1 VCKGQP
7 HPRFSQYLIGRFG
20 FTSPRFNQLYFSV
33 LLAITQYGTTNFS
46 DLITA
51 CKLVDL
57 MPHKCIYFSSRFLV
71 LLSVLIRGPLF
82 HFCDSSKFQVVF
94 KYTAWHQYIYM
105 LMPISLTRCTVCLF
119 LLLFRYRILLVGTQF
134 QYTATRIQWL
144 ETVATILAET
154 KQPPACILLNNYGH
168 F

>member
-1 VCKGQP
+1 MCKGQP

-71 LLSVLIRGPLF
+71 LLSVLIREPLF
-82 HFCDSSKFQVVF
+82 NFLRFQLIPSGFQIYCLAPIYIYANAHLFDTVYSLLVSSSFQVQNS
-94 KYTAWHQYIYM
+94 ASWHAV
-105 LMPISLTRCTVCLF
+105 PIHSNKDP
-119 LLLFRYRILLVGTQF
+119 
-134 QYTATRIQWL
+134 
-144 ETVATILAET
+144 VA
-154 KQPPACILLNNYGH
+154 
-168 F
+168 